1 MPNTYRSL
9 HGHPGPPYL
18 RSTLHVPLGLR
29 ARAGRRSRLLLN
41 LSFTI
46 LTYDDAPQRFCW
58 QESMSNDR
66 QEIRPWSPEEEAQLL
81 ALLDEGMTATELGER
96 LGRSRQAVYGRLQ
109 RFRKQR
115 GRVSRINGR
124 AFAQWIG

>member
-9 HGHPGPPYL
+9 HEHPRPPYL
-18 RSTLHVPLGLR
+18 GSTLHVSLGLR
-29 ARAGRRSRLLLN
+29 ARVGRRPRLLN

-58 QESMSNDR
+58 HESMSNNR

-81 ALLDEGMTATELGER
+81 ALFNEGMTAGELAER

-109 RFRKQR
+109 RFRRQL
-115 GRVSRINGR
+115 GRVSRTSGR
-124 AFAQWIG
+124 AFAQWQ

>member
-1 MPNTYRSL
+1 MMVRSAFD
-9 HGHPGPPYL
+9 G
-18 RSTLHVPLGLR
+18 TK
-29 ARAGRRSRLLLN
+29 
-41 LSFTI
+41 
-46 LTYDDAPQRFCW
+46 
-58 QESMSNDR
+58 SMSNDR

-81 ALLDEGMTATELGER
+81 ALFDKGMTATELGEQ

-115 GRVSRINGR
+115 DRVSRTSGR